1 MLERFVDLAELGARF
16 ALDACDL
23 WVDSVVH
30 QIVTSIFLN
39 TGLDVLPVRW
49 LVRAAGLEGSV
60 LTCVHHA
67 VAAVAL
73 VLITVP
79 AAAQRAPL
87 TEVVTE
93 LRIHGNYSI
102 PDAEV
107 IRLAG
112 VAAGDRITP
121 ETLDA
126 IAARLRSSNRFEDV
140 EVRKR
145 YTSLTR
151 SDEVALILV
160 VRERPTPVAGN
171 PMVRVLTTVA
181 RQTLFIPILDYAEGT
196 GFTYGARFSL
206 VDVLGERGTVSVAVT
221 LGGTR
226 QAALELEEW
235 FDTRL
240 VHAVRGGVSAS
251 RHENQHY
258 RVNDRRTEVWVGAD
272 RTVVDALRVSARAGW
287 SDVRF
292 GLVDDRLATY
302 RVGLEFDTRR
312 DIGFPR
318 DAVFARAG
326 WQWLDAAGGPGAVS
340 QPQLDAR
347 GFIGLFGQSVLALR
361 AQYQGASAAVPA
373 YAQPLLGGG
382 GSVRGHRV
390 GARAG
395 DRRAAASAEL
405 RVPLSSPMRFGTAG
419 VRLFF
424 DTGAVYDVTQRLRQT
439 RFSQGVGGGLF
450 LAAAFVNMQLDLGH
464 DLRGGARLHI
474 ATSVSF

>member
-1 MLERFVDLAELGARF
+1 M
-16 ALDACDL
+16 
-23 WVDSVVH
+23 
-30 QIVTSIFLN
+30 TSTFDN

-49 LVRAAGLEGSV
+49 LLRVGDPEASMMTSV
-60 LTCVHHA
+60 HRA

-73 VLITVP
+73 VLLTVP
-79 AAAQRAPL
+79 AAAQRAPS

-102 PDAEV
+102 PDADV
-107 IRLAG
+107 MRLAG
-112 VAAGDRITP
+112 VAAGDRIEP

-126 IAARLRSSNRFEDV
+126 IAARLRATNRFEDV

-160 VRERPTPVAGN
+160 VRERPAAAAGN
-171 PMVRVLTTVA
+171 RVARVLNTLA
-181 RQTLFIPILDYAEGT
+181 RQTLFIPILDYVEGN

-206 VDVLGERGTVSVAVT
+206 VDVLGEGGTVSVPAT

-226 QAALELEEW
+226 QAALELGKR

-240 VHAVRGGVSAS
+240 VHAVRGGATAS

-272 RTVVDALRVSARAGW
+272 RKVVGALRVSVRAGW

-292 GLVDDRLATY
+292 GLIDERLSTY
-302 RVGLEFDTRR
+302 RVGLELDTRR
-312 DIGFPR
+312 DVGFPR
-318 DAVFARAG
+318 DAVFARAA
-326 WQWLDAAGGPGAVS
+326 WRWLDAAGRAGAVS

-347 GFIGLFGQSVLALR
+347 GFIGLSGQSVLALR

-395 DRRAAASAEL
+395 DRLAAASAEL
-405 RVPLSSPMRFGTAG
+405 RFPLSSPMSFGKAG

-439 RFSQGVGGGLF
+439 RFSHGVGGGVF
-450 LAAAFVNMQLDLGH
+450 LQAAFVNLQLDLGH
-464 DLRGGARLHI
+464 DLGGGARLHF
-474 ATSVSF
+474 ATRVSF